1 MNTKMISRILLL
13 PLMALHS
20 AAFMVPGPSS
30 PHPIV
35 EPMISSA
42 KTTSTWSS
50 SSRLN
55 VATSDGQATTSTTP
69 TKTEAQSDSQNV
81 FGIVSDFVTG
91 LMFSLLHAFDDCG
104 IEDSSKNLRV
114 LWVRA
119 LLNYRGKIDDKVAAT
134 FLPPTTRG
142 LVTSE
147 AGAAVLDPILKFA
160 EWIQSRTEFID
171 EALDSFLSSPVC
183 NDADT
188 GKAMECNVVLFGA
201 GYDTRALRYRHKH
214 EGKINFIE
222 VDLPSVVEGKSK
234 LYEKFQRE
242 QDPDW
247 DLQGRGSNFIPF
259 DLNNCGG
266 SDPTSLIETLRNQGG
281 LKENIPTFMVWE
293 AVLFYV
299 NEDAV
304 RNIMSE
310 LFAFAKKGGNGDDPS
325 AETLLCFTGT
335 NVFWYLHKF
344 YFILDLTPIFFYRF
358 FKTIC

>member
-1 MNTKMISRILLL
+1 
-13 PLMALHS
+13 MAFHS
-20 AAFMVPGPSS
+20 AAFMAPGPSS
-30 PHPIV
+30 PLSIV
-35 EPMISSA
+35 KPPISSA
-42 KTTSTWSS
+42 KATSTWSS

-55 VATSDGQATTSTTP
+55 VATSDGQETASTTST
-69 TKTEAQSDSQNV
+69 KTEIQSDSQSDSQNV

-91 LMFSLLHAFDDCG
+91 LLFSLLHAFDDCG

-119 LLNYRGKIDDKVAAT
+119 LLNYRDKIDDKVAAT

-147 AGAAVLDPILKFA
+147 AGAAVLEPILKFA

-171 EALDSFLSSPVC
+171 EALDSFLSSSVC
-183 NDADT
+183 IDADT

-222 VDLPSVVEGKSK
+222 VDLPSVVEGKRK

-242 QDPDW
+242 QDPEW

-259 DLNNCGG
+259 DLNDCGG
-266 SDPTSLIETLRNQGG
+266 SDPTSLIDVLRNQGG

-304 RNIMSE
+304 RNIMGD
-310 LFAFAKKGGNGDDPS
+310 LFAFAKKGGNGEDPS

-335 NVFWYLHKF
+335 KVFLCLH
-344 YFILDLTPIFFYRF
+344 
-358 FKTIC
+358 

>member
-1 MNTKMISRILLL
+1 
-13 PLMALHS
+13 MALHS
-20 AAFMVPGPSS
+20 VGAFVVPGPSS
-30 PHPIV
+30 TLPIV
-35 EPMISSA
+35 ESLISSS
-42 KTTSTWSS
+42 KSTSTWRPA
-50 SSRLN
+50 SRLN
-55 VATSDGQATTSTTP
+55 AAPSTP

-81 FGIVSDFVTG
+81 FGIVSDSVTG
-91 LMFSLLHAFDDCG
+91 LLFSLLHAFDDCG

-119 LLNYRGKIDDKVAAT
+119 LLNYRGQIDDKVAAT
-134 FLPPTTRG
+134 FLPATTRG

-147 AGAAVLDPILKFA
+147 AGAALLDPILKFA

-183 NDADT
+183 NNPDT
-188 GKAMECNVVLFGA
+188 GKALECNVVLFGA

-242 QDPDW
+242 QDPEW
-247 DLQGRGSNFIPF
+247 DLQRRGSKFIPF
-259 DLNNCGG
+259 DLNDCGG
-266 SDPTSLIETLRNQGG
+266 SDPTSLIGTLRSQGG
-281 LKENIPTFMVWE
+281 LKENVPTFFVWE

-304 RNIMSE
+304 RNIMGEMFS
-310 LFAFAKKGGNGDDPS
+310 FAQKGGNGDDPR

-335 NVFWYLHKF
+335 RDFCVCINSVLL
-344 YFILDLTPIFFYRF
+344 FISMHFFF
-358 FKTIC
+358 LFQIL